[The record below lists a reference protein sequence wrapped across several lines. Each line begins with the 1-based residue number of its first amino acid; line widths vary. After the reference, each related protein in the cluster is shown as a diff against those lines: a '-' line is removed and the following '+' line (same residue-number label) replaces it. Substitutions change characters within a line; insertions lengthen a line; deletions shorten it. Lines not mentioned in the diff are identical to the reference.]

1 MIAILGVGDFG
12 LAMGHAVARTGRPF
26 CFGARTPGAVA
37 ESVET
42 LKRQGALK
50 TCVGVCSIEA
60 AIAAAELVILA
71 VPYSAAAP
79 LVQRIADWAGKT
91 LVDCTNPL
99 KAGLTGLEVGHNNSA
114 AEEVARHANNAKVVK
129 AFSTLSA
136 YVLEHPTFGTGR
148 AFMPV
153 CGDDADAR
161 AGVIELGRLMG
172 FDVVDI
178 GPLLHA
184 RYIEP
189 YAMLGIQLAV
199 QRRYG
204 HGFALGVLQRD
215 PVTVAPPQTETPI
228 KRD

>member
-1 MIAILGVGDFG
+1 MIAVIGGGDFG
-12 LAMGHAVARTGRPF
+12 LAMGHAIARTGQSF
-26 CFGARTPGAVA
+26 CFGLRDPAALPGTTLALLKSCTGAV
-37 ESVET
+37 EV
-42 LKRQGALK
+42 Q
-50 TCVGVCSIEA
+50 A

-71 VPYSAAAP
+71 IPYAAAAP
-79 LVQRIADWAGKT
+79 LVQTRPDWGGKI

-99 KAGLTGLEVGHNNSA
+99 KAGLAGLEVGHSTSA
-114 AEEVARHANNAKVVK
+114 AEEIARSAVGARVVK

-153 CGDDADAR
+153 CGDDAEAR
-161 AGVIELGRLMG
+161 ARVIELGRLMG

-178 GPLLHA
+178 GPLAHA

-189 YAMLGIQLAV
+189 FAMLGIQLAV

-204 HGFALGVLQRD
+204 HGFALGVLQRER
-215 PVTVAPPQTETPI
+215 VAV
-228 KRD
+228 

>member
-1 MIAILGVGDFG
+1 MIAILGAGDFG
-12 LAMGHAVARTGRPF
+12 LAMGHAIGRTGQKF
-26 CFGARTPGAVA
+26 CFGARDIETVAAAVDA
-37 ESVET
+37 IQKVD
-42 LKRQGALK
+42 GLK
-50 TCVGVCSIEA
+50 TCIAVSSIEA
-60 AIAAAELVILA
+60 AVRKADLVILA
-71 VPYSAAAP
+71 IPYGAATP
-79 LVQRIADWAGKT
+79 LVQSIPDWGGRIV
-91 LVDCTNPL
+91 VDCTNPL

-114 AEEVARHANNAKVVK
+114 AEEIARHAANAKVVK

-136 YVLEHPTFGTGR
+136 YVLEHPIFGTGR
-148 AFMPV
+148 AFLPV

-161 AGVIELGRLMG
+161 ARVIELGRLMG

-178 GPLLHA
+178 GPLAHA

-215 PVTVAPPQTETPI
+215 RVAV
-228 KRD
+228 

>member
-1 MIAILGVGDFG
+1 MIAVIGGGDFG
-12 LAMGHAVARTGRPF
+12 LAMGHAISRTGQAF
-26 CFGARTPGAVA
+26 CYGLRAPAEATLPDSFRNCAGARP
-37 ESVET
+37 
-42 LKRQGALK
+42 
-50 TCVGVCSIEA
+50 IEE
-60 AIAAAELVILA
+60 AIADADLVFLAIPYPAAEPFVR
-71 VPYSAAAP
+71 SH
-79 LVQRIADWAGKT
+79 ADWAGRIV
-91 LVDCTNPL
+91 VDCTNPL
-99 KAGLTGLEVGHNNSA
+99 KAGLTGLEVGHSTSA
-114 AEEVARHANNAKVVK
+114 AEQIAQGARNARVVK

-161 AGVIELGRLMG
+161 ARVIELGRLMG

-178 GPLLHA
+178 GPLAHA

-189 YAMLGIQLAV
+189 FAMLGIQLAV

-215 PVTVAPPQTETPI
+215 RVAV
-228 KRD
+228 

>member
-1 MIAILGVGDFG
+1 MIAIIGAGDFG
-12 LAMGHAVARTGRPF
+12 LAMGHAIGRTGRPF
-26 CFGARTPGAVA
+26 CFGVRDIAGVAAAVDA
-37 ESVET
+37 IRKLDG
-42 LKRQGALK
+42 LKSCK
-50 TCVGVCSIEA
+50 GVLGIEA
-60 AIAAAELVILA
+60 AVHSADLVILA
-71 VPYSAAAP
+71 IPYGIAAS
-79 LVQRIADWAGKT
+79 LVQSIRDWGGKV

-114 AEEVARHANNAKVVK
+114 AEEIARHAVNANVVK

-148 AFMPV
+148 AFLPV

-161 AGVIELGRLMG
+161 ARVIDLGRLMG

-178 GPLLHA
+178 GPLTHA

-215 PVTVAPPQTETPI
+215 RVAV
-228 KRD
+228 